1 MVIDCASTALQS
13 SRLLLNL
20 LNDLLD
26 MSQVKAGKFKLVL
39 ETFSIIELLDEVKK
53 MMQPLAKNK

>member
-1 MVIDCASTALQS
+1 MLDCASAALQS

-20 LNDLLD
+20 LSDLLD

-39 ETFSIIELLDEVKK
+39 ESFSVIELMHEVQR
-53 MMQPLAKNK
+53 MM